1 MYCAKRRKPLDARGS
16 DCIRILRSGCDWRNQ
31 PAKTA
36 PPRLGKCL
44 MLEKLVGFCLRW
56 PWLIVL
62 STLALTGGGAYF
74 TATRFAIDTDTA
86 HLFSSNIPWRKN
98 EAALY
103 KAFPQLS
110 DLIVAVID
118 GATPEKAED
127 AAKRLNAALQGAPM
141 ISRSWRPD
149 DNEFFRT
156 NGLLFLTTP
165 EAPAHRGNA
174 DRRARRFAVGRGG
187 SQSARPH
194 RRCPEQSAA
203 GRRQPTRPRDVHRRT
218 RRNVGRLRTGAGGRT
233 SPRLLGETA
242 LRRLGATSGAPLR
255 RRPIRGASS

>member
-1 MYCAKRRKPLDARGS
+1 
-16 DCIRILRSGCDWRNQ
+16 
-31 PAKTA
+31 
-36 PPRLGKCL
+36 

-56 PWLIVL
+56 PWLVVL

-86 HLFSSNIPWRKN
+86 HLFSPDIPWRKN

-110 DLIVAVID
+110 ALVVAVID

-127 AAKRLNAALQGAPM
+127 AAKRLNAALQGAPT

-165 EAPAHRGNA
+165 EVRRIVGTLIAERDVLQSVAEDPSLRGLTGVVLNNQ
-174 DRRARRFAVGRGG
+174 RQVGG
-187 SQSARPH
+187 SPRGLAMFT
-194 RRCPEQSAA
+194 A
-203 GRRQPTRPRDVHRRT
+203 GT

-242 LRRLGATSGAPLR
+242 LRRLGEASGALS